1 VYPSIRFQRPAAER
15 TATIPQQR
23 RANRFSVVSGNVVAL
38 GFTSLF
44 TDISSEMVNSVLPLY
59 LAFQLGFTPFQ
70 LGGFDGAYQA
80 VAVLTAF
87 FGAVAADRSNRHKE
101 IAGAGYGLSAI
112 CKIGLLGAGSS
123 PFLTTAVLYTDR
135 VGKGFRTA
143 PRDALISLSSKP
155 EHLGVSFGLH
165 RALDTVGALIGP
177 LLAFALLELTPNAYN
192 SIFVVSFAFAVIGVS
207 ILSLF
212 AKNRRITRPD
222 RPRAPLRASLTQ
234 VLDLA
239 RERPFLKL
247 AIAGLG
253 LGLFTVSDALI
264 YLTFQH
270 KSSMSF
276 HFFPLLSVG
285 TAAAYLVL
293 AVPVGHLADRVGRR
307 RVFLTGFLFLLGS
320 YALLFTANPGPLV
333 MVTLLASLGTYYAFT
348 DGVLAAIGSSVLQ
361 PEKRTTGLAAL
372 NGAVI
377 LGRATSS
384 LLFGWMWG
392 RYGTTSA
399 VLLSLVGLAVMV
411 TFALALVP
419 RETPCSNSQR
429 QAMAP
434 S

>member
-1 VYPSIRFQRPAAER
+1 M
-15 TATIPQQR
+15 
-23 RANRFSVVSGNVVAL
+23 VSGNVVAL

-70 LGGFDGAYQA
+70 IGGFDGAYQA

-87 FGAVAADRSNRHKE
+87 FGALAADRSNRHKE

-112 CKIGLLGAGSS
+112 CKLGLLGAGSS

-165 RALDTVGALIGP
+165 RALDTVGALLGP
-177 LLAFALLELTPNAYN
+177 LVAFALLELTPNAYN
-192 SIFVVSFAFAVIGVS
+192 SIFVVSFAFALVGVS
-207 ILSLF
+207 VLSLF
-212 AKNRRITRPD
+212 AKNARVERIARPKES
-222 RPRAPLRASLTQ
+222 LRASVGRLI
-234 VLDLA
+234 DLA
-239 RERPFLKL
+239 RDLSFVKL
-247 AIAGLG
+247 AVAGLG

-285 TAAAYLVL
+285 TAAAYLAL
-293 AVPVGHLADRVGRR
+293 AVPVGQLADRVGRR
-307 RVFLTGFLFLLGS
+307 RVFLTGFIFLLGA
-320 YALLFTANPGPLV
+320 YVLLLVADPGPLV
-333 MVTLLASLGTYYAFT
+333 MVAMLTLLGTYYAFT
-348 DGVLAAIGSSVLQ
+348 DGVLAAIGSSVLA

-372 NGAVI
+372 NGSVI

-384 LLFGWMWG
+384 LLFGWVWG
-392 RYGTTSA
+392 RYGTTYA
-399 VLLSLVGLAVMV
+399 VSLSLAGLCAMLLL
-411 TFALALVP
+411 ALALVP
-419 RETPCSNSQR
+419 RTACPR
-429 QAMAP
+429 QATAP